1 MLFAVSRPEADR
13 LSLQCTNVL
22 AGVAEEI
29 AAYSS
34 VSAYPRILEAKPGS
48 PAHLSWAELGERA
61 KEAVMMARRKQ
72 AEAALDQF
80 RETARRDRVL
90 SDIHEIL
97 AAAHEGRVYRLL
109 LEKEAEYHGL
119 LGPVFS
125 FEEARLE
132 GEQDLLN
139 TAAVQTIR
147 SRGDVDMFD
156 PQELGGSSPISAVL
170 RYAG

>member
-1 MLFAVSRPEADR
+1 LQLVDGELAG
-13 LSLQCTNVL
+13 SLNGAPLVL

-72 AEAALDQF
+72 AETVLAQF

-90 SDIHEIL
+90 SDIREIL

-119 LGPVFS
+119 LGPVFP

-139 TAAVQTIR
+139 TAAVQTTR
-147 SRGDVDMFD
+147 GRGDVDMFD

-170 RYAG
+170 RYAD